1 MCGHHYHRVFSIS
14 KLNVCTEEK
23 RLHVSEGILWKVNL
37 FDNVKDNINL
47 YYMTH
52 YITFDIPPPKKKIKI
67 LLRALELMLKK
78 V

>member
-1 MCGHHYHRVFSIS
+1 MHGRKS
-14 KLNVCTEEK
+14 
-23 RLHVSEGILWKVNL
+23 LHVSEGILWKVNL

-52 YITFDIPPPKKKIKI
+52 YIWYPPPKKKIKI

>member
-1 MCGHHYHRVFSIS
+1 MHGRKS
-14 KLNVCTEEK
+14 
-23 RLHVSEGILWKVNL
+23 LHVSEGILWKVNL

-52 YITFDIPPPKKKIKI
+52 YITFDIPPKKKIKI

>member
-1 MCGHHYHRVFSIS
+1 MA
-14 KLNVCTEEK
+14 
-23 RLHVSEGILWKVNL
+23 NL

-52 YITFDIPPPKKKIKI
+52 YLTFNIPPPLPKKSQI
-67 LLRALELMLKK
+67 LLRALKLMLKK